1 MSVPDKIELSI
12 IIPTIN
18 SSQYIHN
25 TVFEVHQFLTK
36 NISNFEIIIINDY
49 SNDSTFEE
57 LLKLKLLFSNLIIIN
72 LKTRHYQR
80 QATSIGYKIAKGKY
94 VISYDD
100 DLQYSTENI
109 SIVYNTIKN
118 DSTVSILSGYYHYP
132 KQNEQKN
139 IYYYNRLIVLFLF
152 NYIFFYK
159 YRSCKYFSSFKIFN
173 KEKLSKIRDYN
184 IFHFWTI
191 SYKVIKPIKINKI
204 QKQKVRK
211 SNYKLYDYWIFF
223 DFIFYKIIQKTSYFL
238 GVCSLILFQNAKIFL
253 FFLIIFILT
262 IFLLMKDKNIN
273 SKDYD
278 IY

>member
-36 NISNFEIIIINDY
+36 NISNFEIIIINDC

-253 FFLIIFILT
+253 LFLIIFILT

>member
-139 IYYYNRLIVLFLF
+139 IYYYNRLIVLF
-152 NYIFFYK
+152 
-159 YRSCKYFSSFKIFN
+159 
-173 KEKLSKIRDYN
+173 
-184 IFHFWTI
+184 
-191 SYKVIKPIKINKI
+191 
-204 QKQKVRK
+204 
-211 SNYKLYDYWIFF
+211 
-223 DFIFYKIIQKTSYFL
+223 
-238 GVCSLILFQNAKIFL
+238 
-253 FFLIIFILT
+253 
-262 IFLLMKDKNIN
+262 
-273 SKDYD
+273 
-278 IY
+278 

>member
-109 SIVYNTIKN
+109 SIDYNTIKN

>member
-36 NISNFEIIIINDY
+36 NISNFEIIIINDC